1 MPNKLPNAIIIRIET
16 PFEVSDLVEYLEN
29 HEAEIT
35 LPNLVAA
42 AKEMLSIDR
51 ADYYDSNAIEHSK
64 VYDELGNMIYA

>member
-1 MPNKLPNAIIIRIET
+1 MTQKLPSAIIIRIET
-16 PFEVSDLVEYLEN
+16 PFAVDDLVEFLEN

-51 ADYYDSNAIEHSK
+51 ADYYDSNAIEQAPA
-64 VYDELGNMIYA
+64 YDEQGKLIYA